1 MSTRKTLK
9 DFLNNV
15 KGISQDSI
23 TYNIDSNG
31 GEVKEGDDLGVD
43 GQSGESLINF
53 ADGTKGMLGDYVNFI
68 TSKNNQ
74 SIKQGN
80 FKGVSSVRGN
90 YPHSNPEDSSDPFVQ
105 QGSVEAGLMS
115 QYSNSEY
122 FEGEISNLV
131 DKIGIG
137 DKPQPLEGIVGQ
149 SSNGS
154 NNPLVNPQG
163 EDNSIVQAS
172 QSLLVRNNRF
182 SPTSRARI
190 FKPNNISRQDF
201 EAGINEHG
209 TMQVQND
216 FGKFDNS
223 KFITN
228 LDSLKNIGKSLLLKA
243 GGWDGSDNISDSLNP
258 EEFDISSANSF
269 ITQEGIKSISNR
281 STRSKNS
288 FGFPSDAEGNS
299 ARMGRGES
307 SPELREEKFG
317 TFFNQEINHFDKNY
331 DILRNQAAIALVAI
345 KKSLILAFDQLE
357 AIGVKSRKQDGNALE
372 DIFSDSIDSKIK
384 GKYRPDLSHNVDYL
398 KKKLFVKTVHS
409 YYDCVDMGIRTL
421 FTSPINSKG
430 EITNKSDS
438 KILKT
443 DSHYW
448 ISIFISVLK
457 RSKGILSAPF
467 SANSESTFLDNTIL
481 FVEKLKNS
489 ALLRFMNAMATVG
502 DVHLISNMGKSGN
515 VVATNPRNVDA
526 LPTIPATRVMKSKSG
541 AINKTNLSFSGMNL
555 PSAYI
560 LPLNVVGA
568 SLDMNTIS
576 RGANPSKG
584 MLGSSLANKTYTA
597 IGMQGSFNRIPIE
610 VVREMED
617 RYEAEYLP
625 FYITD
630 LRTNEVIAFH
640 GFLTTLT
647 DAISPSWNESTGYG
661 RLDPI
666 KTYGK
671 TSRTITFAFKLI
683 STNPQDFDEMWY
695 KINKLVT
702 LFYPQYT
709 DGDTIRKSNAPY
721 DVPMLE
727 SATSAVFKQPFS
739 QVIGATPLVRVRI
752 GDVIKSNYSKFNLS
766 RVFGAGDI
774 GTNLRPSFD
783 GSNGLSQIL
792 DTASALTNLS
802 GIGLDIPGVGRLNT
816 RDALLNIFAAKY
828 GSPIGKT
835 SMTSATGKTLN
846 NTFLKSDF
854 LNTAIDQV
862 SSKIIED
869 QAAGLINGFINPIV
883 INDIINKL
891 IDPSLFADPQENSG
905 KGYAI
910 GDQVFMRATPEKYSI
925 DLEGEK
931 FLFNRNILC
940 KVLGRKIKSAEASS
954 ITANTSEGFKYNR
967 YTEYD
972 LEVIDAHL
980 GSIVGKRFKIVH
992 SDIIPD
998 YRDIYDQTYGKQIAK
1013 GDQGVGEWLSK
1024 SSSENQA
1031 NDKNLVGKMASNA
1044 FNTAVNG
1051 PEAFMNSFYNP
1062 VTRAFETNMGRG
1074 LAGTLGGVTFNW
1086 LNDDYAWE
1094 TEFNSR
1100 APMGVDISLTLSVI
1114 HDIPPGL
1121 DHSGYNRA
1129 PLYNV
1134 GRIMKE
1140 VSGDPNDRQDAAEAS
1155 FNSQEGSIQGKLK

>member
-9 DFLNNV
+9 DFLNNI
-15 KGISQDSI
+15 KGIPQDSL
-23 TYNIDSNG
+23 TFGIDSN
-31 GEVKEGDDLGVD
+31 EALINEGDDLGLD
-43 GQSGESLINF
+43 LESGESLLDFN
-53 ADGTKGMLGDYVNFI
+53 DGTKGMLGDYINFI
-68 TSKNNQ
+68 TSKNKQ
-74 SIKQGN
+74 GIKQGN
-80 FKGVSSVRGN
+80 FKSVSPIRGN
-90 YPHSNPEDSSDPFVQ
+90 YPHSNPEDSGDPFLA
-105 QGSVEAGLMS
+105 QGSVESGLMS

-122 FEGEISNLV
+122 FEGDVISLI
-131 DKIGIG
+131 DKIGDG
-137 DKPQPLEGIVGQ
+137 SKPEPLKGITGQ
-149 SSNGS
+149 SISTSNS
-154 NNPLVNPQG
+154 IVINPEG
-163 EDNSIVQAS
+163 EDNPIVQAS
-172 QSLLVRNNRF
+172 QGLLVRNNRF
-182 SPTSRARI
+182 SPTNKLKV
-190 FKPNNISRQDF
+190 FKPNNISSQDF
-201 EAGINEHG
+201 EAGVNEHG

-216 FGKFDNS
+216 FGDFDRS

-243 GGWDGSDNISDSLNP
+243 GGWDSSDNILDSINP
-258 EEFDISSANSF
+258 EQFDILNANSLLS
-269 ITQEGIKSISNR
+269 QAGINNISNE
-281 STRSKNS
+281 SVKAKNS
-288 FGFPSDAEGNS
+288 FGFPADNEGNS
-299 ARMGRGES
+299 ARLGKGES
-307 SPELREEKFG
+307 SPSERSEKFG
-317 TFFNQEINHFDKNY
+317 TFYNQEINHFDKNY
-331 DILRNQAAIALVAI
+331 DILRNHAAIALVAI
-345 KKSLILAFDQLE
+345 KKAILIAFDQIE
-357 AIGVKSRKQDGNALE
+357 TIGVKSRKKNGNALE
-372 DIFSDSIDSKIK
+372 EIFSDKTDSRVK
-384 GKYRPDLSHNVDYL
+384 GKYKPDVLHNVDFL
-398 KKKLFVKTVHS
+398 KKKLFVKTIHS
-409 YYDCVDMGIRTL
+409 YYDCVDMGIRVL
-421 FTSPINSKG
+421 FTSRVDSKNEINDK
-430 EITNKSDS
+430 NAS
-438 KILKT
+438 KILTT

-448 ISIFISVLK
+448 MSIFISVLK
-457 RSKGILSAPF
+457 RSKGVLSSPF
-467 SANSESTFLDNTIL
+467 SSDESATFFENTIL
-481 FVEKLKNS
+481 FVDKVKNS
-489 ALLRFMNAMATVG
+489 ALLRFMNAIATVG
-502 DVHLISNMGKSGN
+502 DVHLTANMGKTGN
-515 VVATNPRNVDA
+515 EIATNPRDVDS
-526 LPTIPATRVMKSKSG
+526 LPTIPGTRVMKSRSG

-576 RGANPSKG
+576 KGANPSRG

-597 IGMQGSFNRIPIE
+597 VGLQGSYNRIPIE
-610 VVREMED
+610 VLKEMED

-630 LRTNEVIAFH
+630 LRTNEIIAFH
-640 GFLTTLT
+640 GFLTTLS
-647 DAISPSWNESTGYG
+647 DAINPSYNESTGYG

-671 TSRTITFAFKLI
+671 TSRTVSFAFKLI
-683 STNPQDFDEMWY
+683 ATNPQDFDEMWY

-709 DGDTIRKSNAPY
+709 DGDTIRKSNAPF
-721 DVPMLE
+721 DVAMLE

-766 RVFGAGDI
+766 RIFGAGDL

-783 GSNGLSQIL
+783 GNDGFSQIL

-802 GIGLDIPGVGRLNT
+802 GIGLDIPGVGRLNV
-816 RDALLNIFAAKY
+816 RDALLNIFASKY

-835 SMTSATGKTLN
+835 SMTSAGLKGLN

-854 LNTAIDQV
+854 VNTAVDQI

-869 QAAGLINGFINPIV
+869 QAAGLINGFVNPIV

-891 IDPSLFADPQENSG
+891 IDPSLFAESQQDSK
-905 KGYAI
+905 KGYFPN
-910 GDQVFMRATPEKYSI
+910 DMVFMKSSPEKFLI
-925 DLEGEK
+925 DTDGEK
-931 FLFNRNILC
+931 YLFNRNILC
-940 KVLGRKIKSAEASS
+940 KVIGREIKNAESHFV
-954 ITANTSEGFKYNR
+954 TANVSGNAKYNK
-967 YTEYD
+967 YTEYK
-972 LEVIDAHL
+972 LEVIDAFL
-980 GSIVGKRFKIVH
+980 GSIVGKKFKVSH

-998 YRDIYDQTYGKQIAK
+998 YKDIYDQTYGKQISK
-1013 GDQGVGEWLSK
+1013 GDLGVGEWLTKSSK
-1024 SSSENQA
+1024 SNQA
-1031 NDKNLVGKMASNA
+1031 NDKNLVGKIASNA

-1086 LNDDYAWE
+1086 LNDDYGWE

-1134 GRIMKE
+1134 GKIMKE
-1140 VSGDPNDRQDAAEAS
+1140 VSGDPNDRMQEAEDQ
-1155 FNSQEGSIQGKLK
+1155 FNSQEGIIQRKIK

>member
-15 KGISQDSI
+15 KGLSQTSISYSI
-23 TYNIDSNG
+23 ESNG
-31 GEVKEGDDLGVD
+31 GEIKEGDDIGVD
-43 GQSGESLINF
+43 AQSGKELIDFKDAN
-53 ADGTKGMLGDYVNFI
+53 KGILGDYVNYI
-68 TSKNNQ
+68 TTKNNQ
-74 SIKQGN
+74 QINQGN
-80 FKGVSSVRGN
+80 FKSVSAVRGN
-90 YPHSNPEDSSDPFVQ
+90 HPHSNPEDSSTPFVQ
-105 QGSVEAGLMS
+105 QGTLESGLMS

-122 FEGEISNLV
+122 FDGDVANLV
-131 DKIGIG
+131 DKIGG
-137 DKPQPLEGIVGQ
+137 NSKPEPLKGIEGQV
-149 SSNGS
+149 S
-154 NNPLVNPQG
+154 NNSNVIVSNPQG
-163 EDNSIVQAS
+163 EDNPVVQAS
-172 QSLLVRNNRF
+172 QSLLIRNNRF
-182 SPTSRARI
+182 SPTNKLKV
-190 FKPNNISRQDF
+190 FKPNNISGLDF
-201 EAGINEHG
+201 DAGVNEHG

-223 KFITN
+223 KFITDI
-228 LDSLKNIGKSLLLKA
+228 DSLKNIGKSLLLKA
-243 GGWDGSDNISDSLNP
+243 GGWDGSDNIVESINPDNFNLN
-258 EEFDISSANSF
+258 SANSL
-269 ITQEGIKSISNR
+269 ITEEGVKNISNR
-281 STRSKNS
+281 GIRAKNA
-288 FGFPSDAEGNS
+288 FGFPTDNEGNS
-299 ARMGRGES
+299 ARLGRGES
-307 SPELREEKFG
+307 SPQLREEKFG
-317 TFFNQEINHFDKNY
+317 AFYNQEINHFDKNY

-345 KKSLILAFDQLE
+345 KKSLAIALDQLE
-357 AIGVKSRKQDGNALE
+357 NMGIKSRKQEGNALE
-372 DIFSDSIDSKIK
+372 DMFSDTTDSKVK
-384 GKYRPDLSHNVDYL
+384 GRYRPDLLHNVDFL

-409 YYDCVDMGIRTL
+409 YYDCVDVGIRIL
-421 FTSPINSKG
+421 FTSPINSKS
-430 EITNKSDS
+430 EIQDKNAS
-438 KILKT
+438 KILQNN
-443 DSHYW
+443 SHYW
-448 ISIFISVLK
+448 MSIFISVLK
-457 RSKGILSAPF
+457 RSRSILSSPF
-467 SANSESTFLDNTIL
+467 SSSSTSFGDNAML
-481 FVEKLKNS
+481 FISKVKNN
-489 ALLRFMNAMATVG
+489 ALLRFMNTIATVG
-502 DVHLISNMGKSGN
+502 DIHLISNMGKMSN
-515 VVATNPRNVDA
+515 ETKTNPRNVDA
-526 LPTIPATRVMKSKSG
+526 LPAIPATRVMKSRSG

-568 SLDMNTIS
+568 SLDMNTIKK
-576 RGANPSKG
+576 GANPSRG

-597 IGMQGSFNRIPIE
+597 IGLQGSYNRIPIE

-617 RYEAEYLP
+617 RYESEYLP

-647 DAISPSWNESTGYG
+647 DAISPSFNESTGYG

-671 TSRTITFAFKLI
+671 TGRTVSFAFKLI

-709 DGDTIRKSNAPY
+709 DGDTIRKSNAPF

-727 SATSAVFKQPFS
+727 SATSAIFKQPFS

-766 RVFGAGDI
+766 RVFGAGDL
-774 GTNLRPSFD
+774 GTNLRPSVD
-783 GSNGLSQIL
+783 GNNGFAQIL
-792 DTASALTNLS
+792 DAASSLTNLS
-802 GIGLDIPGVGRLNT
+802 GVGLDIPGVGRLNI

-835 SMTSATGKTLN
+835 SLTSTVGKGLN
-846 NTFLKSDF
+846 NAFLKSDF

-869 QAAGLINGFINPIV
+869 QAAGLINGFVNPIV
-883 INDIINKL
+883 VNDIINKL
-891 IDPSLFADPQENSG
+891 VDPSLFADPQESSG
-905 KGYAI
+905 RGYAI

-925 DLEGEK
+925 DADGEK

-940 KVLGRKIKSAEASS
+940 KVLNRSLGEPIKADFA
-954 ITANTSEGFKYNR
+954 TANNSGISKYNT
-967 YTEYD
+967 YTVYE

-980 GSIVGKRFKIVH
+980 GSIVGKRFKVVH

-998 YRDIYDQTYGKQIAK
+998 YSDIYDQTYGKQISK
-1013 GDQGVGEWLSK
+1013 GDQGVSEWLSN
-1024 SSSENQA
+1024 SSRENQA

-1044 FNTAVNG
+1044 FNTAING
-1051 PEAFMNSFYNP
+1051 PEAFMSSFYNP

-1094 TEFNSR
+1094 NEFNSR

-1140 VSGDPNDRQDAAEAS
+1140 VSGDPNDRQEEAEAH
-1155 FNSQEGSIQGKLK
+1155 FNSQEGSIQGSIK